1 MKTLCPACQSTNAK
15 RAPDQ
20 WRFDVSDAFRVF
32 PRQRCGDCGHQ
43 WEPPAP
49 AWLLVLGVSAGLGLI
64 ALGVWLFV
72 TDAAKYW
79 SRALVILLLGIGPL
93 CGCLQRLRA
102 RRRKDS

>member
-1 MKTLCPACQSTNAK
+1 MKTTCPACQSTTAK

-20 WRFDVSDAFRVF
+20 WRFDVSGAFRVF
-32 PRQRCGDCGHQ
+32 PRQRCADCGHQ

-49 AWLLVLGVSAGLGLI
+49 TWLLALGVSAGLGLI

-79 SRALVILLLGIGPL
+79 SRALVVLLLGIGPL
-93 CGCLQRLRA
+93 FGCLQRLRA
-102 RRRKDS
+102 RRGKDS